1 MGTIRGKF
9 RVILVC
15 IVRLENRIYAV
26 DLRNR
31 LLSDVIMESL
41 LKKRLPW
48 FSQQKKMEERLWPN
62 KRQKI
67 EAGLKLAIRR
77 PKKICSELEEEV
89 EKCGKPELAIK
100 RQKHLNLIWHV

>member
-1 MGTIRGKF
+1 MINITAQKHMGTIRGKF

-48 FSQQKKMEERLWPN
+48 FSQQKNGRALV
-62 KRQKI
+62 
-67 EAGLKLAIRR
+67 A
-77 PKKICSELEEEV
+77 
-89 EKCGKPELAIK
+89 
-100 RQKHLNLIWHV
+100 